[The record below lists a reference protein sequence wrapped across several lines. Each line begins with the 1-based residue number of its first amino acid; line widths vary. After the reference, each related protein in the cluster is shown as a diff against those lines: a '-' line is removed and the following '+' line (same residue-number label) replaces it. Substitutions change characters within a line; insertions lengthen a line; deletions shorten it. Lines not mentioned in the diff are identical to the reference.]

1 MLVKQDKYILHFSD
15 NICMLLR
22 HITFQANLLAYLF
35 WMCYTPKVFE
45 VGEIPTFFLER
56 ENFYGGL
63 A

>member
-1 MLVKQDKYILHFSD
+1 
-15 NICMLLR
+15 MLLR